1 MEVAMYGADNMI
13 ELSLASDKML
23 FLGLAWPVCLK
34 VWDKENFASQQAMH
48 STHGGDQVH
57 FPALQENLY

>member
-34 VWDKENFASQQAMH
+34 V
-48 STHGGDQVH
+48 
-57 FPALQENLY
+57 